1 MEKHFC
7 VDTKKVIIVW
17 DMINNYIQNVGLNWV
32 YDKTQMHQGVI
43 VAIDAVT
50 SFNEIGMIQT
60 LLLQSGKYKLY
71 FFLMYVLLLA

>member
-7 VDTKKVIIVW
+7 LGAKKVIIVW

-43 VAIDAVT
+43 VVIDALT

>member
-7 VDTKKVIIVW
+7 LGAKKVFIVW

>member
-1 MEKHFC
+1 
-7 VDTKKVIIVW
+7 
-17 DMINNYIQNVGLNWV
+17 MINNYIQNVGLNWV